1 MSHAYFPH
9 DFAAAQGWFTT
20 QGLPTVQRYY
30 PDARLDQ
37 YPLPYA
43 PELTVD
49 AITAVPPHP
58 HTVYILTTGLH
69 GAEGFVGA
77 AVMRL
82 FINQILPQLDHRTT
96 GLLLVQPLNPWGM
109 AQGRRVNGHNVDLN
123 RNFFLPHAP
132 DRYAATINP
141 DYDRL
146 LGLLNPSRPVKNV
159 AWETAVFSLNV
170 TRTLIT
176 MGAEGLRA
184 GTLLGQYRQPQGIYY
199 GGLEP
204 EAETELISR
213 LLAAQFDR
221 YAKIVLL
228 DIHSGYGPRYQMSL
242 VTSPREPA
250 TAAELAERLA
260 YPLVVKTVPGEF
272 YAIQGDMVDF
282 AYQLAA
288 TAYPEKEFWGAAFEF
303 GTLGRSLWAGLR
315 SLLALVLENQLHWHG
330 GATAARPA
338 VARRFQALFYPR
350 EARWQAKALGDAGQ
364 AFTGILS
371 ANRNDYPSRRLSLSK
386 PTPPSTGSDGGRSGY
401 G

>member
-1 MSHAYFPH
+1 MVWLRPDGDGPDLALTTEVFMSHAYFPH

-58 HTVYILTTGLH
+58 HTVYMLTTGLH
-69 GAEGFVGA
+69 GAEGFIGA

-82 FINQILPQLDHRTT
+82 FINQFLPQLDHRTT
-96 GLLLVQPLNPWGM
+96 GLLLVQPINPWGM

-123 RNFFLPHAP
+123 RNFFLLNVP
-132 DRYAATINP
+132 DRYAAAINP

-146 LGLLNPSRPVKNV
+146 NGLLNPSRPVKNV

-176 MGAEGLRA
+176 VGAEGLRA

-199 GGLEP
+199 GGREP

-221 YAKIVLL
+221 YTKVILL

-250 TAAELAERLA
+250 TAAALAGRLA

-288 TAYPEKEFWGAAFEF
+288 TAYPEKAFWGAAFEF
-303 GTLGRSLWAGLR
+303 GTLGRSLPAGLR
-315 SLLALVLENQLHWHG
+315 SLLALILENQLHWHG
-330 GATAARPA
+330 SATAVRPA

-364 AFTGILS
+364 AFAGILS
-371 ANRNDYPSRRLSLSK
+371 ANRND
-386 PTPPSTGSDGGRSGY
+386 
-401 G
+401 